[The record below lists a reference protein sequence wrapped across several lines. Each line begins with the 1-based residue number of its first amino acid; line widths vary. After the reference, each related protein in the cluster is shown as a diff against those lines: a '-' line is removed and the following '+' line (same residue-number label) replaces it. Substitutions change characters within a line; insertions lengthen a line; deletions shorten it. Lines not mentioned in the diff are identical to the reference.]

1 MGEQRRRYLARDG
14 ITRDTITDSDSLTTH
29 IQQDLEP
36 VLDSIAR
43 DRELMPNNGVNKLL
57 GRLPL
62 IVVEDLIKR
71 GIYDDPD
78 AFTRWW
84 NTIEANPWRI
94 YKGTV

>member
-1 MGEQRRRYLARDG
+1 
-14 ITRDTITDSDSLTTH
+14 
-29 IQQDLEP
+29 
-36 VLDSIAR
+36 
-43 DRELMPNNGVNKLL
+43 MPNNGVNKLL

-84 NTIEANPWRI
+84 NTIEADPWRI